1 MPNEDNKIIKYNHG
15 EKSMKHPGVIYSD
28 LESILKKM
36 RLCKSNSKKSYT
48 EKKYMHIPSSYL
60 LFTQCSLDS
69 TKNKL
74 DCYRVKDCMKK
85 FCKDVEEHAA
95 KIINYEKKKMMLLTD
110 KENRSYE

>member
-1 MPNEDNKIIKYNHG
+1 MSNEYNKIIKYNHG
-15 EKSMKHPGVIYSD
+15 EKSMKRPCVIFSN

-36 RLCKSNSKKSYT
+36 HSCQSNSKKSYT

-95 KIINYEKKKMMLLTD
+95 KIINYEKKQ
-110 KENRSYE
+110 